1 MTVKVEL
8 STPRQPYLESGLLP
22 ADFYAY
28 EELLSEPEREKILNG
43 SGHRPIRALQ
53 GNLTG
58 IAYVEVHRGRGMSAM
73 LTTEDGPGRRH
84 RVVIGS
90 GCGGLTVD
98 GARGRRRATAGA
110 SLSVEVGA
118 GRRHSQFLPELRHRG
133 SRGFRR
139 CRQPC
144 LQTGGPQRP
153 AEEVRSSPRLTKP

>member
-8 STPRQPYLESGLLP
+8 PTPRQPYLESGLLP

-58 IAYVEVHRGRGMSAM
+58 IAYVEVPNGGGHERHAQQRRRARPPTS
-73 LTTEDGPGRRH
+73 RRH
-84 RVVIGS
+84 RFGI
-90 GCGGLTVD
+90 GGLTVEP
-98 GARGRRRATAGA
+98 GQATGHRRCLTI
-110 SLSVEVGA
+110 
-118 GRRHSQFLPELRHRG
+118 RRSWCGKAAFAFQLRHRG

-144 LQTGGPQRP
+144 LQAGGPQRP